1 MASSPRRFMMPDIDD
16 PGWKNPGKQHTF
28 EEFYIPAKDEDGN
41 SHRVYCNIPG
51 ELYGWLSHVFASKQF
66 PFQREGDMIRYA
78 IYLLLCQLCN
88 IDQSIPDMRELVR
101 RSARVVWFNEAQD
114 HVMSHLDYVGTVLK
128 RMGEHQAWS
137 QVLALLESE
146 KQSAAEMNTL
156 PGAEFW
162 GRIWAEELAKRFGD
176 LEFLAKSK
184 LPPPPPTIDIRPS
197 HAHHEEESDNANE
210 S

>member
-1 MASSPRRFMMPDIDD
+1 
-16 PGWKNPGKQHTF
+16 
-28 EEFYIPAKDEDGN
+28 
-41 SHRVYCNIPG
+41 
-51 ELYGWLSHVFASKQF
+51 
-66 PFQREGDMIRYA
+66 
-78 IYLLLCQLCN
+78 
-88 IDQSIPDMRELVR
+88 
-101 RSARVVWFNEAQD
+101 
-114 HVMSHLDYVGTVLK
+114 
-128 RMGEHQAWS
+128 MGEHQAWS

-197 HAHHEEESDNANE
+197 RAHHEEESDNANE